1 MKLRTMNS
9 GDASRWMQT
18 DRIHCGIMGNDAVKM
33 ISIRRR
39 KNQRMTQVKMFIH
52 F

>member
-1 MKLRTMNS
+1 MKNFVKDMDKTGRGFEYLRNKFPNVGEAKIKGSM
-9 GDASRWMQT
+9 R
-18 DRIHCGIMGNDAVKM
+18 
-33 ISIRRR
+33 RRR

>member
-1 MKLRTMNS
+1 MQITLKYSTLWKS
-9 GDASRWMQT
+9 VLSDAQSYMLY
-18 DRIHCGIMGNDAVKM
+18 
-33 ISIRRR
+33 RRR